1 MPRNIDLKSLEDQI
15 QDTEKAIAKHKETLV
30 ALRLRDSQ
38 EKERLQKKRALEIG
52 MIALASGLSAL
63 SDGELEKLF
72 LSFTE
77 KTSLPSV
84 QG

>member
-1 MPRNIDLKSLEDQI
+1 MPRNIDLKSLEEQI
-15 QDTEKAIAKHKETLV
+15 HDTEKTIAKHKETL
-30 ALRLRDSQ
+30 AGLKLRDAQ

-77 KTSLPSV
+77 KNFLSPV
-84 QG
+84 QP